1 MFLKCEKGQ
10 HLSAGEQIA
19 IDYINEHVDSIAS
32 LTITDIAE
40 LAFIS
45 ASTVSRAIRKCGIT
59 SMTDVRY
66 KIAAGEW
73 AKKNFVVNEIL
84 EKSYTDCVKTIERI
98 DTTSILKIV
107 EYIRKARIVHILA
120 GGVTRL
126 AAQEFE
132 FSLQS
137 QGINAYLQWDSG
149 VTKRLKPLVE
159 PEDLVIIFSVQ
170 NNTED
175 LVVGAEAA
183 KKKGAKVVTCCCTE
197 GTTLEEF
204 SDITVIAYSQK
215 TVRNKDFRDSSRLGL
230 QIIVRTIVEYLAVE
244 E

>member
-10 HLSAGEQIA
+10 HLSSGEQIA
-19 IDYINEHVDSIAS
+19 INYINEHVDTIAN

-73 AKKNFVVNEIL
+73 AKKNFVINDIL
-84 EKSYTDCVKTIERI
+84 DKSYADCVKTIERI

-107 EYIRKARIVHILA
+107 EYIREARIVHILA

-126 AAQEFE
+126 VAQEFE
-132 FSLQS
+132 FLLQS

-149 VTKRLKPLVE
+149 VTKRLKPLLE
-159 PEDLVIIFSVQ
+159 PEDLVIIFTVQ
-170 NNTED
+170 NNTEE
-175 LVVGAEAA
+175 LVIGAEVA
-183 KKKGAKVVTCCCTE
+183 KKKGVKVVTCCCAE
-197 GTTLEEF
+197 GTSLEEF
-204 SDITVIAYSQK
+204 SDIIVTAHSQK
-215 TVRNKDFRDSSRLGL
+215 TVRNKDFKDTSRLGL
-230 QIIVRTIVEYLAVE
+230 QIIVRTIVEYLALE